1 MVLQKTVDNLK
12 DRSKDER
19 QVVAGGIAI
28 TVVIVLLVGWAVIF
42 FKRVQSG
49 SLETNFDSGA
59 QSEFNF
65 SATREAQQA
74 IQSSQGSGSEDLS
87 RLRYDAAAQDAS
99 GQIYLQEID
108 SGTGFGSESD
118 F

>member
-1 MVLQKTVDNLK
+1 MVLEKTVDNLK

-19 QVVAGGIAI
+19 QVVAGGIAV
-28 TVVIVLLVGWAVIF
+28 TVVVVLLVGWAVIF
-42 FKRVQSG
+42 FKRIQSG
-49 SLETNFDSGA
+49 SQQVNFESGA
-59 QSEFNF
+59 QEEFNF

-74 IQSSQGSGSEDLS
+74 IQNSQGTGGEDLS
-87 RLRYDAAAQDAS
+87 RLRYDAAANQVG

-108 SGTGFGSESD
+108 SAPGFGGSN